1 MAVRKVERELEQMG
15 ALRDAPADEART
27 ALRKA
32 LKDPVNL
39 MVAKAAAIAA
49 ERQFRELTPDLVRAF
64 DRLAA
69 DGARRDPKCW
79 GKSAIARALAEM
91 EHREPAVYLRGM
103 TYIQMEAV
111 WGGSVDTA
119 DILRGICVLGLVA
132 CTGMRREDILRALID
147 AAADSAGTVRAEA
160 VRAIAQMDEPL
171 LLRLK
176 ARLGDPAPE
185 VMGQVFDSL
194 LALEGEEAVKFVAG
208 FLRSGEHREEAAM
221 ALGSS
226 KLAGAVTVLREA
238 LGELGDVREVLLRAL
253 SLSRQEEALAVFDGG
268 GALRTA
274 GRRHR
279 RGAGAG
285 AASGFAGAGG
295 GSRRR
300 ARRRGPR
307 SLQASMALMEPTRLD
322 SNAAI
327 SGSWLQNIAKLVHAF
342 HQAVLGETVHR
353 EFHRAAGGRGERLV
367 GQIDLHRGRGVLRDG
382 GEQLGMDIRRHHD
395 GQQRVLQRVL
405 LEDVGERSADHGA
418 ETELRE
424 RPRRVLARTAA
435 AEIVAGQQHLRAL
448 RLRAG

>member
-15 ALRDAPADEART
+15 ALRDAPADEARA

-194 LALEGEEAVKFVAG
+194 LALEGQEAVKFVAG

-253 SLSRQEEALAVFDGG
+253 SLSRQEEALAFLMEEVRC
-268 GALRTA
+268 ARP
-274 GRRHR
+274 
-279 RGAGAG
+279 AGAI
-285 AASGFAGAGG
+285 AAVQALALHPDLREQVEAAAGA
-295 GSRRR
+295 REEEVREAFR
-300 ARRRGPR
+300 
-307 SLQASMALMEPTRLD
+307 QAWR
-322 SNAAI
+322 
-327 SGSWLQNIAKLVHAF
+327 
-342 HQAVLGETVHR
+342 
-353 EFHRAAGGRGERLV
+353 
-367 GQIDLHRGRGVLRDG
+367 
-382 GEQLGMDIRRHHD
+382 
-395 GQQRVLQRVL
+395 
-405 LEDVGERSADHGA
+405 
-418 ETELRE
+418 
-424 RPRRVLARTAA
+424 
-435 AEIVAGQQHLRAL
+435 
-448 RLRAG
+448 